1 MQIDLDKTDLQI
13 ISILIDNSRIPLQ
26 ELADRIGYSRVTISE
41 RVKRLREKGVI
52 SKYQSVIDSEMLGY
66 TVLAWVGLSTVQ
78 GKEAYRTLEDLQQI
92 LEIESAYVVT
102 GQFDILVKIRAKNN
116 AHLQQI
122 LFEQVDQVY
131 GFKRS
136 ETMVVLSAAVE
147 KNGLDS
153 RLVES
158 LANQTPSESNDR

>member
-1 MQIDLDKTDLQI
+1 MSLELDKVDLKI
-13 ISILIDNSRIPLQ
+13 ISILIDNARIPLQ
-26 ELADRIGYSRVTISE
+26 ELADKVGFSRVTVSE
-41 RVKRLREKGVI
+41 RVKKLREKGVI
-52 SKYQSVIDSEMLGY
+52 EKYQSVIDSDMLGY
-66 TVLAWVGLSTVQ
+66 SVLAWVGLSTVQ
-78 GKEAYRTLEDLQQI
+78 GKESYRTLEDLKQI

-131 GFKRS
+131 GFKKS

-153 RLVES
+153 RLVDS
-158 LANQTPSESNDR
+158 LAKEASSVL